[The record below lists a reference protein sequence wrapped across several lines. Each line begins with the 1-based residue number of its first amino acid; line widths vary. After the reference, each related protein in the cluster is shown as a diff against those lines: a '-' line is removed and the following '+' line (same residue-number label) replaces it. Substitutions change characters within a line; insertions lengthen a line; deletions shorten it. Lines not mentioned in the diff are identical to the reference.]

1 MKHILLFLSFIFI
14 SIASFS
20 QEWNRDS
27 IIRGIKN
34 EVDNNPGVKEN
45 FSTYCGS
52 IIKQLEKSRK
62 DTLALF
68 PYSPVDSVLYHTFHT
83 FNKQHIHEKKRII
96 HTRKLNDSI
105 VGKLILLVNNPI
117 YFEWG
122 ECGTPIPETEAVFYY
137 KGKEIARIGFACTLG
152 QLSSNPDN
160 ILTRWGNL
168 NEQGSEI
175 LDTLGL
181 WPQTK

>member
-1 MKHILLFLSFIFI
+1 MGAYTTIDGIVTFDAELKKMITLLEQ
-14 SIASFS
+14 S
-20 QEWNRDS
+20 QA
-27 IIRGIKN
+27 
-34 EVDNNPGVKEN
+34 
-45 FSTYCGS
+45 
-52 IIKQLEKSRK
+52 
-62 DTLALF
+62 DTFVLF
-68 PYSPVDSVLYHTFHT
+68 PNSPVDSVLYHTFHT

-168 NEQGSEI
+168 NEMGGEI
-175 LDTLGL
+175 LDTLNL